1 MGIDEQQK
9 LAILSKLQ
17 ELKSLKIFSQMVER
31 EIFEVMKRSDII
43 SYGTGEV
50 VFHEGNEDEHLYVI
64 IKGLFNVTSTSR
76 SGDDL
81 TFFVA
86 GAGLI
91 FGEMSFMDRQPRSA
105 TITAGEPSEV
115 FCLTR
120 DDFDDLLAK
129 EPTTAA
135 KFMFGV
141 AEILSRRMRGAN
153 QRIKYAT

>member
-1 MGIDEQQK
+1 MSIDEQQK
-9 LAILSKLQ
+9 QAILSKLHD
-17 ELKSLKIFSQMVER
+17 LKGLKIFSQMNER
-31 EIFEVMKRSDII
+31 EIFEVMKRSDIL
-43 SYGTGEV
+43 SYEADQLI
-50 VFHEGNEDEHLYVI
+50 FNEGDQEEYLYVI
-64 IKGLFNVTSTSR
+64 IKGLFNVTSTTR

-86 GAGLI
+86 GTGLI

-115 FCLTR
+115 FRLTR

-129 EPTTAA
+129 DPTTAA